1 LRFLHERPIVPVGAV
16 PQKNAKNKRKAI
28 NKYTANGRELIHK
41 NLAINTDAML
51 WLMRNLVKGRS
62 IEYADNRI
70 SLFAAQY
77 GKCAVTGLP
86 MEVHDLHC
94 HHKVPSSKGGTDA
107 YENLILVSKAVHVI
121 THATSEI
128 TIREYLNPLQLDDS
142 KLAKLNKL
150 RTMAE
155 MPVIIL

>member
-1 LRFLHERPIVPVGAV
+1 M
-16 PQKNAKNKRKAI
+16 Q
-28 NKYTANGRELIHK
+28 T
-41 NLAINTDAML
+41 
-51 WLMRNLVKGRS
+51 
-62 IEYADNRI
+62 

-121 THATSEI
+121 THATSGI

>member
-1 LRFLHERPIVPVGAV
+1 MQITEYHYSLLNGENVLLPV
-16 PQKNAKNKRKAI
+16 KNSQ
-28 NKYTANGRELIHK
+28 
-41 NLAINTDAML
+41 
-51 WLMRNLVKGRS
+51 V
-62 IEYADNRI
+62 
-70 SLFAAQY
+70 QY

-86 MEVHDLHC
+86 MEVHDIHC
-94 HHKVPSSKGGTDA
+94 HHKMPSSKGGTDA
-107 YENLILVSKAVHVI
+107 YENLILISKAVHVI
-121 THATSEI
+121 IHATSEI

>member
-1 LRFLHERPIVPVGAV
+1 MRFLHERPIVPVGAV

-51 WLMRNLVKGRS
+51 WLMRNPVKGRS

-77 GKCAVTGLP
+77 GKCAIPGLP
-86 MEVHDLHC
+86 MEVHDIHC

-128 TIREYLNPLQLDDS
+128 TIREYLNSLQLDDS